1 MTPLLRLTDVA
12 KSFGG
17 VRALREVSFEL
28 LPGEVH
34 ALVGENG
41 AGKSTLIKVVTGAHR
56 PDTGTVEVAG
66 QLVSDLDP
74 QAAKALGIAV
84 IYQQPALFPD
94 LTVAENVALGL
105 EPPGGW
111 RRVRWADRRRRAA
124 ELLAAV
130 GAAIDPDADVRH
142 LTMPQ
147 QQLVEIARAV
157 GSGAKVVV
165 VDEPTASL
173 SGREVENLFRIVGG
187 LKAKGVGVVYVSHR
201 LDELPRI
208 ADRVTVLRDG
218 AGVGTRPMADVTRA
232 ELIRMMVGREVAAL
246 YPKVPATVGGVVLET
261 RGLGCRAGGVSGVSL
276 AVRAGEVLG
285 RAGLVGAGR
294 TEQARVLFGLTPADR
309 GDILLWGKPVRIDA
323 PATAAALGIA
333 YAPEDRRRHGVI
345 PELPVAANVSRA
357 VLRRAS
363 RSGLLDFAR
372 ERHLAEEYV
381 RALGVKAETVAAAV
395 GTLSGGNQ
403 QKVALARWLAA
414 DPAVIILDEP
424 TQGVDV
430 GAKAEIHRLMGDLA
444 ARGMA
449 VVMISSELPEVLGM
463 SDRVAVMHG
472 GTVVGTLG
480 RAEATQEKV
489 LELALG
495 GAREAVPA

>member
-157 GSGAKVVV
+157 GSGAK
-165 VDEPTASL
+165 AQS
-173 SGREVENLFRIVGG
+173 
-187 LKAKGVGVVYVSHR
+187 
-201 LDELPRI
+201 
-208 ADRVTVLRDG
+208 
-218 AGVGTRPMADVTRA
+218 
-232 ELIRMMVGREVAAL
+232 
-246 YPKVPATVGGVVLET
+246 
-261 RGLGCRAGGVSGVSL
+261 
-276 AVRAGEVLG
+276 
-285 RAGLVGAGR
+285 
-294 TEQARVLFGLTPADR
+294 
-309 GDILLWGKPVRIDA
+309 
-323 PATAAALGIA
+323 
-333 YAPEDRRRHGVI
+333 
-345 PELPVAANVSRA
+345 
-357 VLRRAS
+357 
-363 RSGLLDFAR
+363 
-372 ERHLAEEYV
+372 
-381 RALGVKAETVAAAV
+381 
-395 GTLSGGNQ
+395 
-403 QKVALARWLAA
+403 
-414 DPAVIILDEP
+414 
-424 TQGVDV
+424 
-430 GAKAEIHRLMGDLA
+430 
-444 ARGMA
+444 
-449 VVMISSELPEVLGM
+449 
-463 SDRVAVMHG
+463 
-472 GTVVGTLG
+472 
-480 RAEATQEKV
+480 
-489 LELALG
+489 
-495 GAREAVPA
+495 AVP